1 MKLRTYDIFNVVLFS
16 TLTAI
21 GGYIRIPLPFN
32 PVPITLQTIF
42 IYLAGSILGG
52 YLSSLSQLVY
62 LLMGIV
68 GLPIFSGGTSGFLV
82 LNGPTGGYLV
92 GFIVGALVIGKLV
105 EIRKDRGFLWFLAC
119 MIAGTVTIYLF
130 GVIQLMNW
138 AEIDLGQAVIM
149 GVLPFIFGDLVKIFV
164 AAYVAQRV
172 WRTLP
177 NLIPRALKEE
187 STSKI

>member
-1 MKLRTYDIFNVVLFS
+1 
-16 TLTAI
+16 
-21 GGYIRIPLPFN
+21 
-32 PVPITLQTIF
+32 
-42 IYLAGSILGG
+42 
-52 YLSSLSQLVY
+52 
-62 LLMGIV
+62 
-68 GLPIFSGGTSGFLV
+68 
-82 LNGPTGGYLV
+82 LV